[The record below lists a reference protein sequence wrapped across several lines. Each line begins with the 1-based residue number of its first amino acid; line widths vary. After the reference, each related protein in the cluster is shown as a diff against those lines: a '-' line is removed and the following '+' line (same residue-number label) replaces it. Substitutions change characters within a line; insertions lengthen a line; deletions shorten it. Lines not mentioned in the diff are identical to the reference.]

1 VPDALER
8 AGVIEFVRCAGT
20 NEYGDKYNVYRA
32 KF

>member
-1 VPDALER
+1 MPEALER
-8 AGVIEFVRCAGT
+8 AGVIEFVRCAGE